1 MDIIWSSTIS
11 GMINVNACTI
21 YLMHVSGSWESI
33 LEINPE
39 WNIYV
44 DLIVELVWIRWKWD
58 SIFEFKCRI
67 RDLNVKWLVDQLR
80 YLDWFRGIFFG
91 LMLLVIY
98 CLFYIY
104 VYI

>member
-44 DLIVELVWIRWKWD
+44 DLIVELVEFDENGIRF
-58 SIFEFKCRI
+58 SN
-67 RDLNVKWLVDQLR
+67 LNVE
-80 YLDWFRGIFFG
+80 FGI
-91 LMLLVIY
+91 
-98 CLFYIY
+98 
-104 VYI
+104 